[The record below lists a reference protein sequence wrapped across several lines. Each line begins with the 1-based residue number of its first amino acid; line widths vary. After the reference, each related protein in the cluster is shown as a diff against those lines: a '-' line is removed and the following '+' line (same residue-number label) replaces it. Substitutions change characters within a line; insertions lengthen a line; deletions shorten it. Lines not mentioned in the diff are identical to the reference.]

1 MKEKQKCLRITNLIL
16 SFVVVAG
23 MFALYRLFTDFI
35 YLTNDDMYLQS
46 IVSGELSGTPDAH
59 MIYSNY
65 ILGIVLSF
73 LYNYTARVPWYGIY
87 LLSVCFLC
95 AWIILY
101 RCVSI
106 CKKWANRIV
115 VVCLFVAICFCS
127 VFRHITMM
135 QYTVVAAF
143 AGGTAVFYAM
153 TMDMRAG
160 KKQLMREY
168 AVVLFLAFLS
178 LVIRE
183 KVFFMMV
190 PFAALGWFGKWIAER
205 DKSKANIIRYISLLI
220 SIVCLM
226 LVVGGIDRFAYRIG
240 NDGEAWQEYKRYNKA
255 REQIMDYNS
264 YPDYDSNQEF
274 YEELGISKASYEG
287 VSKYYL
293 LLPQKNYNGETMPI
307 IAEKAIA
314 IGKASYT
321 LSERLTNVVKN
332 FIECNLNYSDRPMN
346 IVVYATW
353 LCMIVLLVLSKNKN
367 ILCQLALLFIARMG
381 MWLYIIYQGRY
392 PDRITQGLYFVELL
406 MLVAIFVLNRNVLD
420 DKVFI
425 KKGFLIGALVIICV
439 PSLYVGIN
447 KAIAVKGENAG
458 KLYFGTSYQQ
468 VKDYCA
474 DNTNNIYLMDMN
486 SASFFTSS
494 IFKSVEGEK
503 GICNNLLPLGSWP
516 CKSPLLTD
524 NLKRYGVQDITT
536 DLVDNE
542 CVYFIFKDSEVTPT
556 QYLIDFYSD
565 ELENVNLELKQENIL
580 RTDAGIDYIFYQLK
594 RIQ

>member
-474 DNTNNIYLMDMN
+474 DNANNIYLMDMN

>member
-420 DKVFI
+420 DKDVI